1 MTKLS
6 VSSSRAVLINFERSL
21 ILLLESSVMKR
32 LLKLI
37 FLLFGAVSVAA
48 CCALSESKN
57 DTSAAIV
64 EQQEIR
70 SDGMVSD
77 AEIDALVKETV
88 ATYRPGK
95 GVAGKKSITQIGLS
109 PQLYASLYF
118 YDPFKQPLTGL
129 PTLRRLSKASAE
141 VEFSVDAAENS
152 YGSSGS
158 RENLASRVFGKKDI
172 QLQDLALVVR
182 LSNNNPAVLANI
194 GGGHN
199 FTDFGHL
206 APLPVEFEA
215 FTHREQ
221 VQLGASVALF
231 ENSLRL
237 SFGLPVAVGS
247 NQLSLANDGLLQR
260 KVGAAVLAGDF
271 KDYSLSQFIDAL
283 ATDMKMKSKIGE
295 RVTNYGLGQGFV
307 GATYQLPVDS
317 LEQAQIG
324 LQLYMPTTTQPD
336 ANRVWPVELG
346 VNNVALAANID
357 LLWEQQRYFNP
368 YFHAD
373 GRFNLASKATRR
385 VPRLVSKGPVGGLP
399 GEKMALGNWVQ
410 YAGADFNDEIEATV
424 RGFSDFSSDVNWRLG
439 HSMTL
444 QVGNIFERVIGRG
457 GYLDLAYRFNI
468 KLKDQVLGVQTA
480 GSYHTDPLVVNTDEI
495 AHQLRLGYGYHFTD
509 NFRLS
514 VLGSLV
520 FAGKNVAQVLGVSA
534 LFGFSF

>member
-1 MTKLS
+1 MKC
-6 VSSSRAVLINFERSL
+6 LI
-21 ILLLESSVMKR
+21 
-32 LLKLI
+32 KLI
-37 FLLFGAVSVAA
+37 FLLFGVVTFDV
-48 CCALSESKN
+48 CCALSASKHGQ
-57 DTSAAIV
+57 SAALI
-64 EQQEIR
+64 EQQEIG
-70 SDGMVSD
+70 SDGVVSD
-77 AEIDALVKETV
+77 AEIDALVKEAV

-182 LSNNNPAVLANI
+182 LSNNNPAVLADI
-194 GGGHN
+194 AVGHN
-199 FTDFGHL
+199 FTDFGRL

-307 GATYQLPVDS
+307 GATYQLPFDS

-385 VPRLVSKGPVGGLP
+385 VPRLVSKGGTATVQ
-399 GEKMALGNWVQ
+399 ERMALGNWVQ
-410 YAGADFNDEIEATV
+410 YAAAAPANDFNDEIEATV

-468 KLKDQVLGVQTA
+468 KLKDQVLGVQPA
-480 GSYHTDPLVVNTDEI
+480 GSYHTDPLVVNSDEI
-495 AHQLRLGYGYHFTD
+495 AHQLRLGYGYHFTE

>member
-1 MTKLS
+1 
-6 VSSSRAVLINFERSL
+6 
-21 ILLLESSVMKR
+21 MKR

-37 FLLFGAVSVAA
+37 FLLFGAVSVAP
-48 CCALSESKN
+48 CCALSEGKN

-64 EQQEIR
+64 EQQEIG

-77 AEIDALVKETV
+77 AEIAALVKETV

-95 GVAGKKSITQIGLS
+95 RVAGKKSIAQIGLS

-141 VEFSVDAAENS
+141 VEFLVDAAENS

-182 LSNNNPAVLANI
+182 LAAKGGILQALAGGALDNNA
-194 GGGHN
+194 
-199 FTDFGHL
+199 DFARL
-206 APLPVEFEA
+206 APLPVQFEA

-231 ENSLRL
+231 ENKLRL
-237 SFGLPVAVGS
+237 SFGLPVVVGS
-247 NQLSLANDGLLQR
+247 NQLRLANDGLLQR
-260 KVGAAVLAGDF
+260 KVSPYLLAGDF
-271 KDYSLSQFIDAL
+271 KEFSLSQFIDAL
-283 ATDMKMKSKIGE
+283 AIDMNMKSKIGE
-295 RVTNYGLGQGFV
+295 RVTNYGLGQGFI

-368 YFHAD
+368 YLHAD

-385 VPRLVSKGPVGGLP
+385 VPRLVSKGIAGVLP

-410 YAGADFNDEIEATV
+410 YVGADFNDEIEATV

-439 HSMTL
+439 HSMAL

-468 KLKDQVLGVQTA
+468 KLKDQVLGVQPA